1 MRHYENESESKIC
14 IPTIFN
20 HVRTCFYYNDKYEV
34 TLDSDGVA
42 DGGGRREGKG
52 DVTKAE
58 CDRES
63 LFSRIGELFPRCLLF
78 RLLSSLDFREKNKS
92 HTSSHLI
99 SSHLDSSKY

>member
-1 MRHYENESESKIC
+1 MRMNLNPKFAFQQYSIMFVLVF
-14 IPTIFN
+14 TIMISMRLPWI
-20 HVRTCFYYNDKYEV
+20 VMALQGR
-34 TLDSDGVA
+34 
-42 DGGGRREGKG
+42 GRREGKG

-63 LFSRIGELFPRCLLF
+63 LFSRIGELFPCCLLF
-78 RLLSSLDFREKNKS
+78 RFLSSLDFREKNKS